1 VFFKAVDM
9 INPQVSSL
17 SKSTTLKITAL
28 TKKLIKEGKD
38 IVNFAAGEPDFDTP
52 AYIKNAA
59 IASIEE
65 GFTKYTPSAGIPEL
79 REQIANKL
87 RNDNNIDISGDNIIV
102 TCGAKYALFA
112 ALLTIT
118 GANDEVIIPAPYW
131 VSYPEMVKLTCGKIK
146 FLPTLGQDKFKIKAS
161 ALEKVITSKT
171 KVLLLNYPNNPT
183 GLTYTHSELSDIY
196 DLVKNKNIYVI
207 SDEIYEILTYDGHK
221 HASFASIGDAK
232 KFTITV
238 NGFSKA
244 FSMTGW
250 RIGYLAADRE
260 VIEEALKV
268 IDHTTSCTSSI
279 SQRAALAALK
289 DKKWSYGIKEEFQK
303 RRDALWKGLSE
314 CSALEA
320 VKPEGTFYMFC
331 DIRKTGL
338 TSPEFATRLLEEGL
352 VSCIPTDSFGQ
363 EGFVRFSFA
372 TSLESIKKGIER
384 IKAFLNKL

>member
-1 VFFKAVDM
+1 M
-9 INPQVSSL
+9 INPRVSSL
-17 SKSTTLKITAL
+17 NKSTTLKITAL

-52 AYIKNAA
+52 PYIKEAA

-87 RNDNNIDISGDNIIV
+87 QKDNNIDVSGDNIIV

-112 ALLTIT
+112 ALLTVT
-118 GANDEVIIPAPYW
+118 GANEEVIIPIPYW
-131 VSYPEMVKLTCGKIK
+131 VSYPEMVKLTAGEIK
-146 FLPTLGQDKFKIKAS
+146 FLPTFGKDKFKIKAS
-161 ALEKVITSKT
+161 ALEKAITSRT

-183 GLTYTHSELSDIY
+183 GLTYSYSELSDIY
-196 DLVKNKNIYVI
+196 DVMKDKGIYVI
-207 SDEIYEILTYDGHK
+207 SDEIYEVLTYDGHK
-221 HASFASIGDAK
+221 HVSFASIGDAK
-232 KFTITV
+232 KFTITI
-238 NGFSKA
+238 NGFSKT

-250 RIGYLAADRE
+250 RIGYLAAERE
-260 VIEEALKV
+260 IIEEALKV

-289 DKKWSYGIKEEFQK
+289 DKKWSYEIKEEFQK
-303 RRDALWKGLSE
+303 RRDFLWEGLSE

-320 VKPEGTFYMFC
+320 VKSEGTFYMFC

-338 TSPEFATRLLEEGL
+338 TSSEFATKLLEDSL

-363 EGFVRFSFA
+363 EGFVRFSFS
-372 TSLESIKKGIER
+372 TSLENIKKGIER
-384 IKAFLNKL
+384 IKTFLNKL